1 MFRLFDICSV
11 FFLTFRPFNFS
22 SSLRVVRLLH
32 LRLFMYTW
40 KGIRQ
45 KFQKSKSDKHTFRL
59 FDFSTF
65 PLFFFPFT
73 FRFFGF
79 SVFLLPFT
87 LFEFRTQGW
96 AFTPE
101 KASGKNSKSQ
111 KVTSILF
118 DFSTFRLFHCSSSL
132 SPFDFLAFRFFFFPL
147 RCLNFVHKAEHLH
160 LKRHPAKIQKV
171 KTWKV
176 YFSTFRRFFFSQN
189 CLTFVLQAAHV

>member
-11 FFLTFRPFNFS
+11 FFWHFDLSIF
-22 SSLRVVRLLH
+22 LLP
-32 LRLFMYTW
+32 LKLFDFCTW
-40 KGIRQ
+40 GCSCTPEKASG
-45 KFQKSKSDKHTFRL
+45 KNSKSQKVTSIL

-111 KVTSILF
+111 KVKSILF
-118 DFSTFRLFHCSSSL
+118 DFSTVLLL
-132 SPFDFLAFRFFFFPL
+132 SKLFDFRTSGCTCLAGKGSGKNSKDQSVKSILLDFSVVLFP
-147 RCLNFVHKAEHLH
+147 
-160 LKRHPAKIQKV
+160 
-171 KTWKV
+171 
-176 YFSTFRRFFFSQN
+176 FS
-189 CLTFVLQAAHV
+189 CLTFVLKI

>member
-45 KFQKSKSDKHTFRL
+45 KFKKSKSDKHTFRL

-111 KVTSILF
+111 KVKSILF
-118 DFSTFRLFHCSSSL
+118 DFSTVLLL
-132 SPFDFLAFRFFFFPL
+132 SKLFDFRTSGCTCLAGKAPGKNSKDQSVKSILLDFSVVLFP
-147 RCLNFVHKAEHLH
+147 
-160 LKRHPAKIQKV
+160 
-171 KTWKV
+171 
-176 YFSTFRRFFFSQN
+176 FS
-189 CLTFVLQAAHV
+189 CLTFVLKI